1 MSEGDV
7 QMAGQLALRDG
18 SAQLRFTRRLAHP
31 PATVW
36 RALTEPDQLRAWF
49 PADIVG
55 ERAAGAPLR
64 FDFRNGEGPTI
75 DGQMLIWEPPS
86 LLEFRWGTDT
96 LRFELQADGDGT
108 LLTFVNTFD
117 ELGKAARDAA
127 GWHSCLDLLAL
138 QLAGEASP
146 FAPGERWTQV
156 HASYV
161 ARFPPEA
168 STIGPPP

>member
-1 MSEGDV
+1 MSESDP
-7 QMAGQLALRDG
+7 QLNGQLALRDG
-18 SAQLRFTRRLAHP
+18 RAELRFTRRLAQP
-31 PATVW
+31 PAAVW
-36 RALTEPDQLRAWF
+36 LALTEPDQLRAWF

-55 ERAAGAPLR
+55 ERVAGAPLR

-75 DGQMLIWEPPS
+75 DGEMLVCEPPS

-96 LRFELQADGDGT
+96 LRFEVRPDGDGS

-117 ELGKAARDAA
+117 QPGKAARDAA

-138 QLAGEASP
+138 HLVGEASP
-146 FAPGERWTQV
+146 FAPGERWAQI

-161 ARFPPEA
+161 ERFPPEA
-168 STIGPPP
+168 STIGPPV